1 MFDLFNRKLMQILGT
16 KLHSSSEHAM
26 FESGFAVFS
35 DIKDIFLGC
44 GMLWPIRS
52 QKGGLHWPEQAS
64 DADSS
69 LDGELARQG
78 DVRPKRDVIIV
89 IQLITI
95 PPNERFIHGTSYE
108 HGWFGGTPIF
118 KPPCSNPKKD
128 RKRWRKK
135 SINPTTFLSSRSLL

>member
-1 MFDLFNRKLMQILGT
+1 MVTRLVIYDDDWRKPLYPYAMFDLFNRKLMQILGT

-26 FESGFAVFS
+26 FESGFAGFFWYQGYLS
-35 DIKDIFLGC
+35 G
-44 GMLWPIRS
+44 LWHVVANSEPKRWATLT
-52 QKGGLHWPEQAS
+52 GAS
-64 DADSS
+64 LRRRFEPCDH
-69 LDGELARQG
+69 
-78 DVRPKRDVIIV
+78 VRPKRDVIIV

-128 RKRWRKK
+128 RKRWRK
-135 SINPTTFLSSRSLL
+135 